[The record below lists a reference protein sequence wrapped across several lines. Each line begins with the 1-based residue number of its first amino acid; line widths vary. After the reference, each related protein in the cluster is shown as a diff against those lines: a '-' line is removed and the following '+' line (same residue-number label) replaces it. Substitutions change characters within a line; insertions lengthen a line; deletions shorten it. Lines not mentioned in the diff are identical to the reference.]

1 MLKIVILDGY
11 TENPGDLS
19 WEGFEA
25 LGDVTVY
32 DRTPEDKIA
41 ERIGDAEIVIMNKAP
56 ITGETIAA
64 CRNLK
69 YIGVLATGF
78 NVVDTEA
85 CKKAGIVVANIPTY
99 GTDAVGQFAVALLL
113 EICHHVAHHSNAVYE
128 GRWGDNPDWCFW
140 DYPLIELSGKT
151 MGIIGF
157 GRIGRA
163 TGRIAKAMGMKV
175 IACDEYPSPEG
186 EALGN
191 LCRPHGAFRAVRRY
205 CPALSPDAGEYGA
218 CLQGND

>member
-1 MLKIVILDGY
+1 M
-11 TENPGDLS
+11 
-19 WEGFEA
+19 
-25 LGDVTVY
+25 TVY

-99 GTDAVGQFAVALLL
+99 GTDAVGQFAVALRAGNTA
-113 EICHHVAHHSNAVYE
+113 IDVAHHSNAVYE

-140 DYPLIELSGKT
+140 EL
-151 MGIIGF
+151 
-157 GRIGRA
+157 
-163 TGRIAKAMGMKV
+163 
-175 IACDEYPSPEG
+175 
-186 EALGN
+186 
-191 LCRPHGAFRAVRRY
+191 
-205 CPALSPDAGEYGA
+205 PAD
-218 CLQGND
+218 